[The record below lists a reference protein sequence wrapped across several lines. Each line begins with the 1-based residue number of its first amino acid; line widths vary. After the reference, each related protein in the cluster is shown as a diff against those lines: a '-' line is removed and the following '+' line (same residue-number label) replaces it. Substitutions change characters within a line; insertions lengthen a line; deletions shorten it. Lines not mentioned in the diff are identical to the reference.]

1 MKRTL
6 TTLAM
11 LALLFWSR
19 IASAQAPDS
28 SCPGTRAEVEILAV
42 SDLGL
47 CGTLII
53 ETVARVRVVRS
64 IAGPPRHGDFLA
76 LILCV
81 PEQLQVGTVYEA
93 CIGVV
98 SAIPVDA
105 RLDRF
110 RDDPSPRIR
119 TDIVPRSGRPPTQNQ
134 DAADHHVREKNAE
147 VY

>member
-1 MKRTL
+1 MRRSL
-6 TTLAM
+6 TTLAT
-11 LALLFWSR
+11 LALLLWSR
-19 IASAQAPDS
+19 IASAQAPES
-28 SCPGTRAEVEILAV
+28 SCPGTRAEVEVLAV
-42 SDLGL
+42 SDMGP

-119 TDIVPRSGRPPTQNQ
+119 TDIVPRSGRPPTQN
-134 DAADHHVREKNAE
+134 REASPSDRAIAPRRR
-147 VY
+147 